1 MLLLNL
7 NRLRVAQ
14 GGVALPVALVF
25 LVLLTLL
32 GLALVNGSV
41 MQEMMLGNS
50 KDSKLAFQAAEA
62 ALRDAELDVA
72 QNITTTTAFVQACTN
87 GLCTPP
93 SSWSTPKSASVS
105 SLIDWTN
112 GANTRTYGAY
122 TGAVALPNVASQP
135 LYVIEKL
142 SGPSVPAGE
151 SIGIGVKPPAGGT
164 AYRITVY
171 STGARPETHVVL
183 ESIYVK
189 R

>member
-1 MLLLNL
+1 MLVNL
-7 NRLRVAQ
+7 IWRRSAQ
-14 GGVALPVALVF
+14 RGVALPVALIF

-41 MQEMMLGNS
+41 MQEMMFGNS
-50 KDSKLAFQAAEA
+50 KDTKLAFQAAET

-72 QNITTTTAFVQACTN
+72 QNITATTAFVQACTS

-93 SSWSTPKSASVS
+93 SSWSTPRSASVS
-105 SLIDWTN
+105 TLIDWTN
-112 GANTRTYGAY
+112 SANTRTYGAY
-122 TGAVALPNVASQP
+122 TGAATLPNVASQP

-142 SGPSVPAGE
+142 SGLSVPAGE

-171 STGARPETHVVL
+171 ATGGRPETHVVL

>member
-1 MLLLNL
+1 MTMDLL
-7 NRLRVAQ
+7 RPCRAQ
-14 GGVALPVALVF
+14 KGLALPVALVF
-25 LVLLTLL
+25 LLVMTIL

-50 KDSKLAFQAAEA
+50 KDSKLAFQAAET
-62 ALRDAELDVA
+62 ALRDAEQDIA
-72 QNITTTTAFVQACTN
+72 QNIIATTSFVQACTS

-93 SSWSTPKSASVS
+93 SSWSTPKSASIS
-105 SLIDWTN
+105 TLIDWTN
-112 GANTRTYGAY
+112 SGNTRSYGAY
-122 TGAVALPNVASQP
+122 TGASALPDVASQP

-142 SGPSVPAGE
+142 SGVSVPAGE
-151 SIGIGVKPPAGGT
+151 SVGIGVKPPAGGT

-171 STGARPETHVVL
+171 ATGARPETHVAL

>member
-1 MLLLNL
+1 MRVIL
-7 NRLRVAQ
+7 NRPRGAES
-14 GGVALPVALVF
+14 GVALPVALVF

-41 MQEMMLGNS
+41 MQEMMLGNT
-50 KDSKLAFQAAEA
+50 KDSQLAFQAAET

-72 QNITTTTAFVQACTN
+72 QNITSTTAFVPACTT

-93 SSWSTPKSASVS
+93 SSWTNPKSASIS
-105 SLIDWTN
+105 TLIDWTN
-112 GANTRTYGAY
+112 SANTRSYGAY
-122 TGAVALPNVASQP
+122 TGAPALPNVASQP

-142 SGPSVPAGE
+142 SGLSVPAGE

-171 STGARPETHVVL
+171 ATGGRPETHVVL